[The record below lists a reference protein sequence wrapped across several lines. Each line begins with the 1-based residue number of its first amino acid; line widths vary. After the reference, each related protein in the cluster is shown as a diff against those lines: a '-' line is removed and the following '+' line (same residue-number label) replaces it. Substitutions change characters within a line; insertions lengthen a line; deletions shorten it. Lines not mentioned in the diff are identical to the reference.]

1 MQHEMHI
8 DVDTT
13 IYMLSSDYFILFY
26 YILRTKYI
34 VILFQLVVMLLI
46 LVLQFHRIPSP
57 SWRT

>member
-1 MQHEMHI
+1 MHI